1 MFFTFFFSSCVLGF
15 CYRAAGAPVTSS
27 TPALRF
33 TSDGKFQVA
42 VFEDLHYGEAED
54 LDWGPQQD
62 VNSTRVMSEVLDT
75 ESPQLVVL
83 NGDLITGENTFLENS
98 THYVD
103 RIVAPL
109 VARNLK
115 WASTYGNH
123 DSDFNISGEGIL
135 AREHTYTNSLT
146 QSMVNT
152 TNSGVSNY
160 FLPVYPA
167 DTTIQTPELL
177 LWFFDSKGGNYF
189 QQRTLNGTEVPRPD
203 WVDQSVVD
211 WFVQE
216 NARLSQLYDC
226 AIPSLAFFHIPVN
239 AMLAFQNQGVSS
251 TREPGIND
259 DVPLAQQGQGAL
271 QGDAT
276 GAVAQYG
283 GQDIPFMKALL
294 ATKGLMATFSGHDH
308 GDDWCFNWNST
319 LPGMN
324 FSGNGL
330 DMCFGRHSG
339 YGGYGTWTR
348 GSRQI
353 LLTKESLGNS
363 VETWIR
369 LEDGSVSGR
378 VSLNGTY
385 GRDEYPAVIDSS
397 S

>member
-1 MFFTFFFSSCVLGF
+1 MLIWHF
-15 CYRAAGAPVTSS
+15 CT
-27 TPALRF
+27 L
-33 TSDGKFQVA
+33 
-42 VFEDLHYGEAED
+42 AED

-62 VNSTRVMSEVLDT
+62 VNSTRVMNEVLNT
-75 ESPQLVVL
+75 ETPQLVVL

-103 RIVAPL
+103 KIVAPL
-109 VARNLK
+109 VEHNLL

-123 DSDFNISGEGIL
+123 DSDFNISGDGIL
-135 AREHTYTNSLT
+135 AREHMYANSLT

-152 TNSGVSNY
+152 TYSGVSNY
-160 FLPVYPA
+160 FLPVYSA
-167 DTTIQTPELL
+167 NTAIDTPELL

-189 QQRTLNGTEVPRPD
+189 QQSTSNGTEVTRAD
-203 WVDQSVVD
+203 WVDESVVD
-211 WFVQE
+211 WFGRE
-216 NARLSQLYDC
+216 KARIKQSYGRS
-226 AIPSLAFFHIPVN
+226 IPSLAFFHIPVN
-239 AMLAFQNQGVSS
+239 AMLAFQDQGVSS

-259 DVPLAQQGQGAL
+259 DVPLAQQGQGSL

-276 GAVAQYG
+276 EDVAQYG

-294 ATKGLMATFSGHDH
+294 ATEGLIATFSGHDH
-308 GDDWCFNWNST
+308 GDDWCFKWNST

-339 YGGYGTWTR
+339 YGGYGSWTR

-353 LLTKESLGNS
+353 LLHKQTSGIS
-363 VETWIR
+363 VGTWVR

-378 VSLNGTY
+378 VSLNRTY
-385 GRDEYPAVIDSS
+385 GSDEYPAVLVDSS

>member
-1 MFFTFFFSSCVLGF
+1 MLMQVL
-15 CYRAAGAPVTSS
+15 S
-27 TPALRF
+27 TI
-33 TSDGKFQVA
+33 
-42 VFEDLHYGEAED
+42 AED

-62 VNSTRVMSEVLDT
+62 VNSTRVMNEVLDA

-103 RIVAPL
+103 RIVMPL
-109 VARNLK
+109 VERDLK

-135 AREHTYTNSLT
+135 GRERLYSNSLT

-167 DTTIQTPELL
+167 DTSVKIPELL

-189 QQRTLNGTEVPRPD
+189 QKRTSNGTDVPRPD
-203 WVDQSVVD
+203 WVDESVVD
-211 WFVQE
+211 WFVYE
-216 NARLSQLYDC
+216 NAHISRLYGR
-226 AIPSLAFFHIPVN
+226 AIPALAFFHIPVN
-239 AMLAFQNQGVSS
+239 AMLAFQNRGVSS
-251 TREPGIND
+251 IREPGIND

-271 QGDAT
+271 QGDAS
-276 GAVAQYG
+276 GAIAKYG

-308 GDDWCFNWNST
+308 GDDWCFKWNST

-324 FSGNGL
+324 FGGNGL

-339 YGGYGTWTR
+339 YGGYGSWTR

-353 LLTKESLGNS
+353 LVTKQTLGKS
-363 VETWIR
+363 VKTWIR
-369 LEDGSVSGR
+369 LEDGSVSGS

-385 GRDEYPAVIDSS
+385 GSDRYPAVVDSS